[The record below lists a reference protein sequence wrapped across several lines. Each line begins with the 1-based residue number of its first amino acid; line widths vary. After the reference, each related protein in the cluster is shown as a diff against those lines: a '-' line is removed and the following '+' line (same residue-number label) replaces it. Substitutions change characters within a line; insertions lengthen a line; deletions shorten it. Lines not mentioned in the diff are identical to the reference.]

1 MEVCRGDIF
10 YVDFTPVVGC
20 EQGGVR
26 PALIIQ
32 NNIGNKHSPT
42 IIVAAITSRMG
53 KNHLPTH
60 VPLDGV
66 EIGLRKNSIVMLE
79 QIRTI
84 DRSRLHTYLG
94 HISNNY
100 LQQVDRAL
108 GVSLGFCKKQPEI
121 KEEQYE
127 TSMALLSH

>member
-1 MEVCRGDIF
+1 MEVSRGDIF

-32 NNIGNKHSPT
+32 NNIGNRYSPT

-53 KNHLPTH
+53 KNRLPTH
-60 VPLDGV
+60 VPLDGI

-94 HISNNY
+94 HIRN
-100 LQQVDRAL
+100 LEQVDGAL
-108 GVSLGFCKKQPEI
+108 AISLGFCKQQTEI

>member
-32 NNIGNKHSPT
+32 NDIGNWYSPT
-42 IIVAAITSRMG
+42 VIVAAITSRVG
-53 KNHLPTH
+53 KNRLPTH
-60 VPLDGV
+60 VPLDGI

-84 DRSRLHTYLG
+84 DRSRLRSFLG
-94 HISNNY
+94 HISN
-100 LQQVDRAL
+100 LEQVDRAL
-108 GVSLGFCKKQPEI
+108 GVSLGFCNQQSEI
-121 KEEQYE
+121 KEGYHE
-127 TSMALLSH
+127 TSMAVLQN